1 MTDKEFW
8 ETKKLTEFTK
18 DEWESVCDQCGKCC
32 LLKLIDQDTE
42 KVHYTN
48 VTCHLLN
55 TENCQCSNYEN
66 RKSIV
71 PDCIKL
77 TPENLNQLHW
87 MPNSCSYR
95 LLNEG
100 KSLPDWHPL
109 IQNSRIKMDTE
120 NHSIINK
127 VISEKKINKK
137 FIGNYIFDWDEKNE

>member
-18 DEWESVCDQCGKCC
+18 EEWESVCDRCGKCC

-42 KVHYTN
+42 EVHYTT
-48 VTCHLLN
+48 VSCHLLN
-55 TENCQCSNYEN
+55 TKNCECSNYEK

-77 TPENLNQLHW
+77 SPENLNQLHW

-100 KSLPDWHPL
+100 KSLPVWHPL
-109 IQNSRIKMDTE
+109 IQNSRNKMDSE

-127 VISEKKINKK
+127 VISEEKINKK
-137 FIGNYIFDWDEKNE
+137 YIGNYIFDWDEKNE